1 MNMNYH
7 AADPK
12 LIKAIL
18 EQFNFSGGNTPENE
32 IIVTAHDDK
41 INERDKGQ
49 YQFRVLNTTR
59 AMWENNGCEHE
70 QTRGF
75 WVKLTKT
82 GKVKSKSL
90 LNIKYD

>member
-41 INERDKGQ
+41 INEREKGQ
-49 YQFRVLNTTR
+49 YQ
-59 AMWENNGCEHE
+59 
-70 QTRGF
+70 
-75 WVKLTKT
+75 
-82 GKVKSKSL
+82 
-90 LNIKYD
+90 